1 MATQRDTRKLITHI
15 SGILALVSF
24 WCSIVFLVA
33 ALNGQATLTLLITS
47 VSVAIIGVIVCAIDY
62 RHVTR

>member
-15 SGILALVSF
+15 SGIIALVSF
-24 WCSIVFLVA
+24 WCSVIFLVA

>member
-15 SGILALVSF
+15 SGIIALVSF
-24 WCSIVFLVA
+24 WGSIVFLVA

>member
-15 SGILALVSF
+15 SGIIALVSF

>member
-1 MATQRDTRKLITHI
+1 MTTQRDTRKLITHI
-15 SGILALVSF
+15 SGIIALVSF

>member
-1 MATQRDTRKLITHI
+1 MTTQRNTRKLITHI

-33 ALNGQATLTLLITS
+33 TLNGQATLTLLITS